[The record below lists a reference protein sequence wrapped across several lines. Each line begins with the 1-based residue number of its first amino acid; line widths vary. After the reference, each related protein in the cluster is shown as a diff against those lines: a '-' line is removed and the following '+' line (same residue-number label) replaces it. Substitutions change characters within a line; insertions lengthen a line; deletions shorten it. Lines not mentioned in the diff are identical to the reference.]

1 MVYKKDIRGVIMSEI
16 EYPVTYEE
24 FVETVIE
31 LYLNEYPE
39 DKRKIVLDR
48 LYSFLKGD
56 SLKRLY
62 EHTCRRFNRR
72 DSCKGMSKYDCF
84 KSLMVNTLQFYIGGN
99 FDNKADISDLKK
111 IEENFKVLIN
121 DFFLF
126 KGDMGDYEYHFPELT
141 DDLYINE
148 DFNRVPG
155 MYGGFFYFLKL
166 EDGKPI
172 LYANA
177 SSRMD
182 MDELYIIDVIC
193 YRWIKD
199 GRYDEEISKTNIK
212 MHW

>member
-1 MVYKKDIRGVIMSEI
+1 M
-16 EYPVTYEE
+16 TYDE

-39 DKRKIVLDR
+39 DKRKIILDR

-62 EHTCRRFNRR
+62 EHTCLRFNRR
-72 DSCKGMSKYDCF
+72 DIWNGLSEYDYF

-99 FDNKADISDLKK
+99 FDNKGDISDFKK
-111 IEENFKVLIN
+111 IEENFKILIK
-121 DFFLF
+121 DFFLY
-126 KGDMGDYEYHFPELT
+126 KGDMGDYEYCFPELT
-141 DDLYINE
+141 DDLYIKE
-148 DFNRVPG
+148 EFNRVPG

-172 LYANA
+172 LYAEA

-182 MDELYIIDVIC
+182 LEELYIIDETC
-193 YRWIKD
+193 YMWVKD
-199 GRYDEEISKTNIK
+199 GKYYEEISKSNIK
-212 MHW
+212 RLV